1 MVLSTPSSLNTT
13 PSKKHG
19 FLQNSTK
26 FRKLVTGFE
35 SSGSR
40 LVSGGR
46 GVDSDLESAVYGGGK
61 SDGKVRVFK
70 GGAASDSSAVFKE
83 AEDEQ

>member
-70 GGAASDSSAVFKE
+70 GGAASDGLTVDE